1 MPKIINTKKLRYLN
15 VSDFKVL
22 IFGNVQIN
30 LTFRSLNRTLDLTA
44 EGTRARKFSNKFGI
58 SLA

>member
-1 MPKIINTKKLRYLN
+1 MPKIINHRELRDLN

>member
-1 MPKIINTKKLRYLN
+1 MPKIINHRELRDLN

-44 EGTRARKFSNKFGI
+44 EGSHARKFSNKFGI